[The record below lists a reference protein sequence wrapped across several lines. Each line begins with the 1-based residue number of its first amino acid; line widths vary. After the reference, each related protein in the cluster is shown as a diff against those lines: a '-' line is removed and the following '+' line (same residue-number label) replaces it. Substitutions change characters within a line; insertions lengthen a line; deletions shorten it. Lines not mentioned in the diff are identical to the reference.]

1 MVEVTQSPL
10 FAAGGATV
18 DSVIEAVNEGLDQ
31 EERFSVREA
40 EKALEEMEEGNDIM
54 VSGKIVYVV

>member
-1 MVEVTQSPL
+1 M
-10 FAAGGATV
+10 
-18 DSVIEAVNEGLDQ
+18 DQ
-31 EERFSVREA
+31 EEKFSVQEA